1 MRLFNLPH
9 RQIGICAVSFD
20 EDDSDEICD
29 IIYEDQW
36 AEGDGW
42 EY

>member
-1 MRLFNLPH
+1 MRLFNLPD
-9 RQIGICAVSFD
+9 RRIGVVRCLD